1 MTTLAIGTSR
11 RPARAAHPAVPLLVS
26 FSAAALAAGLG
37 RAVLTT
43 YLPVLLERIE
53 DSPGLIGT
61 ALLVNALAGVAVPLA
76 VGVLS
81 DRRRAAGRRRGPVFV
96 LGGAALS
103 GAGLMG
109 VALGNATSFLALVAF
124 AAVVYVGL
132 NAVTTVHR
140 AMIPESFSEGERS
153 GATGAQEIAAIVG
166 SVVGVGAGGVL
177 LQASA
182 WAPFAASAVM
192 LPLLAIPTVRVMR
205 ARETFA
211 PAAGGPE
218 RARLADLAR
227 EAARPGV
234 RSLLAAQALWVLGYA
249 ALPAFFILY
258 AEHVLGMG
266 PGVAG
271 LWLVLVGALT
281 AATMALGGRARDPAH
296 HRRLVAAGVILLG
309 GGLLAAGAA
318 STALTIAPGLAAAAI
333 GFGLVSTIGFPLFS
347 ALIPPGE
354 TGRYTALYFSVR
366 AVAGAVALP
375 AAGWTVA
382 VTGSYRSIML
392 AGGAVTLAALAP
404 LGVRLGALARLRRL
418 GAGWLARWTV
428 ALGALAAV
436 VLGVGLLVANTPLAG
451 ADEALFRAV
460 NGLSHGPE
468 ALWTLLNP
476 HTQNYVALIALAALL
491 AAVVDRRRIAAVVG
505 LAVLSWVLAVGLQQ
519 LIHRVWDRPRP
530 EEVLHAG
537 EVVLDGHTWAHLAS
551 YPSGHAV
558 ATAALVT
565 AIARAAP
572 AARLPLWAYLA
583 AVAATRVLFG
593 AHFPS
598 DVLVGLVLG
607 YAAARAAEA
616 LLRRAGVLELPLR
629 ASGYGLG
636 ARRRARLRTA
646 RAASQPTEAPNAAPA
661 AMSRQ

>member
-182 WAPFAASAVM
+182 WAPFAAAAVM

-258 AEHVLGMG
+258 AEH
-266 PGVAG
+266 
-271 LWLVLVGALT
+271 
-281 AATMALGGRARDPAH
+281 
-296 HRRLVAAGVILLG
+296 
-309 GGLLAAGAA
+309 
-318 STALTIAPGLAAAAI
+318 
-333 GFGLVSTIGFPLFS
+333 
-347 ALIPPGE
+347 
-354 TGRYTALYFSVR
+354 
-366 AVAGAVALP
+366 
-375 AAGWTVA
+375 GW
-382 VTGSYRSIML
+382 
-392 AGGAVTLAALAP
+392 
-404 LGVRLGALARLRRL
+404 
-418 GAGWLARWTV
+418 GW
-428 ALGALAAV
+428 
-436 VLGVGLLVANTPLAG
+436 
-451 ADEALFRAV
+451 
-460 NGLSHGPE
+460 
-468 ALWTLLNP
+468 
-476 HTQNYVALIALAALL
+476 
-491 AAVVDRRRIAAVVG
+491 
-505 LAVLSWVLAVGLQQ
+505 
-519 LIHRVWDRPRP
+519 
-530 EEVLHAG
+530 
-537 EVVLDGHTWAHLAS
+537 
-551 YPSGHAV
+551 
-558 ATAALVT
+558 
-565 AIARAAP
+565 AP
-572 AARLPLWAYLA
+572 ASPGSGWCSSAR
-583 AVAATRVLFG
+583 
-593 AHFPS
+593 
-598 DVLVGLVLG
+598 
-607 YAAARAAEA
+607 
-616 LLRRAGVLELPLR
+616 
-629 ASGYGLG
+629 
-636 ARRRARLRTA
+636 
-646 RAASQPTEAPNAAPA
+646 
-661 AMSRQ
+661 

>member
-1 MTTLAIGTSR
+1 
-11 RPARAAHPAVPLLVS
+11 
-26 FSAAALAAGLG
+26 
-37 RAVLTT
+37 
-43 YLPVLLERIE
+43 
-53 DSPGLIGT
+53 
-61 ALLVNALAGVAVPLA
+61 
-76 VGVLS
+76 
-81 DRRRAAGRRRGPVFV
+81 
-96 LGGAALS
+96 
-103 GAGLMG
+103 
-109 VALGNATSFLALVAF
+109 
-124 AAVVYVGL
+124 
-132 NAVTTVHR
+132 
-140 AMIPESFSEGERS
+140 
-153 GATGAQEIAAIVG
+153 
-166 SVVGVGAGGVL
+166 
-177 LQASA
+177 
-182 WAPFAASAVM
+182 
-192 LPLLAIPTVRVMR
+192 
-205 ARETFA
+205 
-211 PAAGGPE
+211 
-218 RARLADLAR
+218 
-227 EAARPGV
+227 
-234 RSLLAAQALWVLGYA
+234 
-249 ALPAFFILY
+249 
-258 AEHVLGMG
+258 
-266 PGVAG
+266 
-271 LWLVLVGALT
+271 
-281 AATMALGGRARDPAH
+281 
-296 HRRLVAAGVILLG
+296 
-309 GGLLAAGAA
+309 
-318 STALTIAPGLAAAAI
+318 
-333 GFGLVSTIGFPLFS
+333 
-347 ALIPPGE
+347 
-354 TGRYTALYFSVR
+354 
-366 AVAGAVALP
+366 
-375 AAGWTVA
+375 
-382 VTGSYRSIML
+382 ML

-428 ALGALAAV
+428 ALGALGAV

-491 AAVVDRRRIAAVVG
+491 AAVVDRRRIAPVVG
-505 LAVLSWVLAVGLQQ
+505 LAALSWLLAVGLQQ

-607 YAAARAAEA
+607 YAAARAVEA

-646 RAASQPTEAPNAAPA
+646 RAASQPTEAPSAAPA